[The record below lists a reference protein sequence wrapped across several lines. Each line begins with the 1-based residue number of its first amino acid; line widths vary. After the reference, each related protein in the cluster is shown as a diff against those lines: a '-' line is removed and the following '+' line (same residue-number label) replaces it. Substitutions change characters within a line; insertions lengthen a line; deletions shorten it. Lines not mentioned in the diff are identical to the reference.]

1 MSKPILIVD
10 DSLTVRMDLR
20 KTLSSAGF
28 EVVVCASV
36 AEARQELNETL
47 FSLVIL
53 DVLLPDGDGIDLLKG
68 IRENP
73 ATRDQAV
80 ILLSTE
86 AEVRDRVRGLQTGAD
101 DYIGKPYESR
111 YLVAR
116 ARELMRDADDTS
128 AQTIL
133 IIDDSIT
140 FRAALKDALEAAG
153 FRVLVAVNGEE
164 GLRIAA
170 QRRPSGVIVDGVLPG
185 EDGISVIRRI
195 RLDAALRSTPCLLLT
210 GADDASVEI
219 RALDSGADAFV
230 RKQEDVSVV
239 LAKLTAVLRSAAT
252 RTADHVAASLHE
264 PKRILTV
271 DDSETYLQAAAD
283 SLRVEGYEV
292 VPARSGEEALELLAV
307 QSVDCVLLD
316 LMMPGIGG
324 EETCRRVK
332 AAPGMRN
339 TPIIILTGLEDREVM
354 LRALAAG
361 ADDYVA
367 KSSDF
372 EVLRARVLA
381 QLRRKQFEDEN
392 RQIREAILRKELEAA
407 EARAAIE
414 QQLRRSQ
421 KMEAMGQLTGGVAH
435 DFNNLLGVIVANADL
450 LLEAVKDIPPQA
462 ELVNEILA
470 SAAHGAQLTHRLLAF
485 GRQQPLSTRVVDL
498 NEALPRIVTI
508 LQRTLGEQITIRTVL
523 GNSLWRTAVDPTQ
536 VEDALLNL
544 AINARD
550 AMPGG
555 GKLTIETANQHLDE
569 QYASLYPE
577 VTPGDYVM
585 LAMSDTGVGM
595 APTVVERA
603 IEPFFTTK
611 EIGKGTG
618 LGLSMIYGF
627 AKQSRGHLNIYSEVG
642 VGTTIK
648 LYLPR
653 STDDGEPAEAARE
666 PDVAPQSGGET
677 ILLVDDNEPLRRV
690 TLRRLVDFGYCV
702 EEARDGPSALALL
715 DTGRH
720 FDLLFSD
727 IGLPGGMDGRSLAD
741 QARLRHPELKVLLT
755 TGYGNNGEPD
765 QNDVYHLIRKPY
777 RGAELAAKL
786 REALSDSR

>member
-1 MSKPILIVD
+1 MSRPILIVD
-10 DSLTVRMDLR
+10 DSLTVRMDLG
-20 KTLSSAGF
+20 KTLGSAGF
-28 EVVVCASV
+28 EVVACASV
-36 AEARQELNETL
+36 AEARQALAEGL

-53 DVLLPDGDGIDLLKG
+53 DVLLPDGDGIDVLKS

-73 ATRDQAV
+73 ATSDQAV

-101 DYIGKPYESR
+101 DYIGKPYEAR

-116 ARELMRDADDTS
+116 ARELVCDADETTT
-128 AQTIL
+128 QTIL
-133 IIDDSIT
+133 VVDDSIT
-140 FRAALKDALEAAG
+140 YRAALKDALEAAG
-153 FRVLVAVNGEE
+153 FRVLVAVSGED
-164 GLRIAA
+164 GLRLAA

-210 GADDASVEI
+210 GAEDAGAEI

-230 RKQEDVSVV
+230 RKREDVSVV
-239 LAKLTAVLRSAAT
+239 LAKLTAILRSAAT
-252 RTADHVAASLHE
+252 RTAGHAAASLHE

-271 DDSETYLQAAAD
+271 DDSETYLRAAAD

-307 QSVDCVLLD
+307 QSVDCILLD

-392 RQIREAILRKELEAA
+392 RQIREEVLRKELEAA

-450 LLEAVKDIPPQA
+450 LLEAVKDNPAQA
-462 ELVNEILA
+462 ELVNEILG

-485 GRQQPLSTRVVDL
+485 GRQQPLSAQVVDL
-498 NEALPRIVTI
+498 NEGLPRIVTI

-523 GNSLWRTAVDPTQ
+523 GDALWRTAVDPTQ
-536 VEDALLNL
+536 IEDALLNL

-550 AMPGG
+550 AMPDG

-569 QYASLYPE
+569 EYASLHPE

-585 LAMSDTGVGM
+585 LAMSDTGIGM
-595 APTVVERA
+595 PPDVVERA

-611 EIGKGTG
+611 EVGKGTG

-627 AKQSRGHLNIYSEVG
+627 TKQSRGHLNIYSEVG
-642 VGTTIK
+642 VGTTIR

-653 STDDGEPAEAARE
+653 SIDEAGPAEAAPE
-666 PDVAPQSGGET
+666 ATAAPAAGGET

-690 TLRRLVDFGYCV
+690 TLRRLVGLGYRV

-727 IGLPGGMDGRSLAD
+727 IGLPGGMNGRALAD
-741 QARLRHPELKVLLT
+741 QARLRDPSLGVLLT
-755 TGYGNNGEPD
+755 TGYGNNGDGGQSDTYP
-765 QNDVYHLIRKPY
+765 LIHKPY
-777 RGAELAAKL
+777 RGNELAAKL
-786 REALSDSR
+786 REVLSSNC

>member
-1 MSKPILIVD
+1 M
-10 DSLTVRMDLR
+10 
-20 KTLSSAGF
+20 
-28 EVVVCASV
+28 
-36 AEARQELNETL
+36 
-47 FSLVIL
+47 
-53 DVLLPDGDGIDLLKG
+53 
-68 IRENP
+68 
-73 ATRDQAV
+73 
-80 ILLSTE
+80 
-86 AEVRDRVRGLQTGAD
+86 
-101 DYIGKPYESR
+101 
-111 YLVAR
+111 AR
-116 ARELMRDADDTS
+116 ARELVRDAEDTS

-133 IIDDSIT
+133 VIDDSIT

-153 FRVLVAVNGEE
+153 FRVLVSVSGED
-164 GLRIAA
+164 GLRVAA

-210 GADDASVEI
+210 GAEDAGAEI

-230 RKQEDVSVV
+230 RKQEDVSIV
-239 LAKLTAVLRSAAT
+239 LAKLSAILRSAAT
-252 RTADHVAASLHE
+252 RTADQTAASLHE

-307 QSVDCVLLD
+307 QSVDCILLD

-392 RQIREAILRKELEAA
+392 RQIREEVLRRELEAA

-450 LLEAVKDIPPQA
+450 LLEAVKSNPSQA

-485 GRQQPLSTRVVDL
+485 GRQQPLSAQIVDL
-498 NEALPRIVTI
+498 NAGLPRIVTI
-508 LQRTLGEQITIRTVL
+508 LQRTLGEGITIRTAL
-523 GNSLWRTAVDPTQ
+523 GKSLWRTAVDPTQ
-536 VEDALLNL
+536 IEDALLNL

-550 AMPGG
+550 AMPRG
-555 GKLTIETANQHLDE
+555 GKLTIETANERLDE

-577 VTPGDYVM
+577 VAAGDYVM

-595 APTVVERA
+595 PPDVVERA

-611 EIGKGTG
+611 EVGQGTG

-627 AKQSRGHLNIYSEVG
+627 AKQSRGHLNIYSEIG
-642 VGTTIK
+642 VGTTVR

-653 STDDGEPAEAARE
+653 SVDGHEPVETVPE
-666 PDVAPQSGGET
+666 PDAPPPAGGET
-677 ILLVDDNEPLRRV
+677 ILLVDDNEPLRRI
-690 TLRRLVDFGYCV
+690 TLRRLVGMGYHV
-702 EEARDGPSALALL
+702 EEARDGPSALAVL

-727 IGLPGGMDGRSLAD
+727 IGLPGGMTGRTLAD
-741 QARLRHPELKVLLT
+741 QARRQRPRLSVLLT
-755 TGYGNNGEPD
+755 TGYGYDGDCD
-765 QNDVYHLIRKPY
+765 QSGLYPLIRKPY
-777 RGAELAAKL
+777 RSNELAVKL
-786 REALSDSR
+786 REALSGSG

>member
-1 MSKPILIVD
+1 MSKPILVVD
-10 DSLTVRMDLR
+10 DSLTVRMDLGN
-20 KTLSSAGF
+20 TLSSAGF
-28 EVVVCASV
+28 DVVACGSV
-36 AEARQELNETL
+36 AEAQQALNERQ
-47 FSLVIL
+47 FSLVVL
-53 DVLLPDGDGIDLLKG
+53 DVLLPDGDGIDVLKG

-101 DYIGKPYESR
+101 DYIGKPYETR

-116 ARELMRDADDTS
+116 ARELVRDADETS
-128 AQTIL
+128 AQSIL
-133 IIDDSIT
+133 VIDDSIT
-140 FRAALKDALEAAG
+140 FRAALKEALEAAG
-153 FRVLVAVNGEE
+153 FCVLVAVSGED
-164 GLRIAA
+164 GLRTAA
-170 QRRPSGVIVDGVLPG
+170 QYRPSGVIVDGVLPG

-210 GADDASVEI
+210 GTEDASTEI

-230 RKQEDVSVV
+230 RKQEDVSVI

-252 RTADHVAASLHE
+252 RTADHAAPSLHE
-264 PKRILTV
+264 PKRILAV
-271 DDSETYLQAAAD
+271 DDSETYLQAATD

-307 QSVDCVLLD
+307 QSVDCILLD

-354 LRALAAG
+354 LRALASG

-367 KSSDF
+367 KTSDF

-392 RQIREAILRKELEAA
+392 RQIREAVLRKELEAA
-407 EARAAIE
+407 EARAAVE

-421 KMEAMGQLTGGVAH
+421 KMEAMGQLTGGIAH

-450 LLEAVKDIPPQA
+450 LLEAVKDNPSQA

-470 SAAHGAQLTHRLLAF
+470 GAAHGAQLTHRLLAF
-485 GRQQPLSTRVVDL
+485 SRQQPLSAQVIDL
-498 NEALPRIVTI
+498 NEGLPRIVTI
-508 LQRTLGEQITIRTVL
+508 LQRTLGEQIAIKTVL
-523 GNSLWRTAVDPTQ
+523 GRALWRTEVDPTQ
-536 VEDALLNL
+536 IEDALLNL

-555 GKLTIETANQHLDE
+555 GKLTIETANEHLDE
-569 QYASLYPE
+569 HYTSLYPE
-577 VTPGDYVM
+577 VVPGDYVM

-595 APTVVERA
+595 PPDVVERA
-603 IEPFFTTK
+603 MEPFFTTK
-611 EIGKGTG
+611 EMGKGTG

-627 AKQSRGHLNIYSEVG
+627 AKQSHGHLNIYSEVG
-642 VGTTIK
+642 VGTTVR

-653 STDDGEPAEAARE
+653 STEECAAAEPAPEPEAA
-666 PDVAPQSGGET
+666 APAGGEA

-690 TLRRLVDFGYCV
+690 TLRRLVDLGYRV
-702 EEARDGPSALALL
+702 EEAQDGPSALALL
-715 DTGRH
+715 DAGRH

-727 IGLPGGMDGRSLAD
+727 IGLPGGMNGHMLAD
-741 QARLRHPELKVLLT
+741 QARLRCPELGVLLT
-755 TGYGNNGEPD
+755 TGYGNEGDRGPSD
-765 QNDVYHLIRKPY
+765 IYPLIRKPY
-777 RGAELAAKL
+777 RGNELAAKL
-786 REALSDSR
+786 REALSTG